1 MVRLALI
8 LYSLIATSLAGSFV
22 VAVLAAGM
30 DTLQPIL
37 IAAAAGAALAVPVSL
52 AVARAILGRA

>member
-22 VAVLAAGM
+22 VAVLAAGL

-37 IAAAAGAALAVPVSL
+37 IAAGTGAVLAVPVSV
-52 AVARAILGRA
+52 AVARAIVGRA

>member
-37 IAAAAGAALAVPVSL
+37 IAAGTGAVLAVPVSV
-52 AVARAILGRA
+52 AVARAIVGRA